1 MYFIMS
7 ALLCTCIEW
16 FYVTFI
22 GTIGLQKSDFLTLK
36 TYYNLTDEVKILLLY
51 VISVANDKSHLS
63 WWFNVHMPVL
73 NVIMRCSNKWLYI
86 SLLFSFSVK
95 VLQNCT
101 GLFTFLVYNFLSH

>member
-1 MYFIMS
+1 MHLYWMV
-7 ALLCTCIEW
+7 LCDLHRDYRFEIA
-16 FYVTFI
+16 V
-22 GTIGLQKSDFLTLK
+22 LQKSDFLTLK
-36 TYYNLTDEVKILLLY
+36 TYYNLTDEVKMLLLY